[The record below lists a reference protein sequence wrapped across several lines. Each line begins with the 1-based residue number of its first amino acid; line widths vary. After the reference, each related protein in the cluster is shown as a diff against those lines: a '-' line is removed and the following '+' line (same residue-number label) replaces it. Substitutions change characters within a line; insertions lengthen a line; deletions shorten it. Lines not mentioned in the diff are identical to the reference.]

1 MIFYALDTNI
11 ISYFLK
17 NDMSVVQRI
26 NEERGNQNKIIIP
39 PIAYFEV
46 QNWLMKNNSK
56 LKITSFKKM
65 YSEEG
70 IGILDKDIFDIATAE
85 KIKLQAKGL
94 NIEDSDLWIAAYCL
108 KHELTLVTNN
118 IKHFEHIPNLNMVN
132 WKE

>member
-17 NDMSVVQRI
+17 NDMSVVQKI
-26 NEERGNQNKIIIP
+26 NEERSNHNKIIIP
-39 PIAYFEV
+39 PVVYFEI
-46 QNWLMKNNSK
+46 QNWLMKNHSQSK
-56 LKITSFKKM
+56 MASFKKM

-85 KIKLQAKGL
+85 KIKLQTKGL
-94 NIEDSDLWIAAYCL
+94 SIEDSDLWIAAYCL
-108 KHELTLVTNN
+108 KHDMTLVTNN
-118 IKHFEHIPNLNMVN
+118 VKHFEYIPNLKIIN

>member
-26 NEERGNQNKIIIP
+26 NKERGNQNKIIIP

-56 LKITSFKKM
+56 TKMTSFKKM

-70 IGILDKDIFDIATAE
+70 IGILDKDIFDIAAAE
-85 KIKLQAKGL
+85 KVKLQAKGL

-118 IKHFEHIPNLNMVN
+118 IKHFEHIPNLNIVN